1 MIVDCINNDT
11 IINIDNDGVM
21 KEYWQR
27 YKYRFININ
36 IKYWYIRIHKYKF
49 YRTWK
54 KENWKQ
60 DEKLWIKKQIKTN
73 LRIKINASIIF

>member
-54 KENWKQ
+54 KENWKMKILQ
-60 DEKLWIKKQIKTN
+60 GNDNCNKLIMNGKSV
-73 LRIKINASIIF
+73 IN